1 MRRYLTFIIL
11 IFFCPRVFAGWLNN
25 NDPLQ
30 PVSIYGLRVINALSV
45 GGTATFASVTI
56 SNGTYRG
63 DGSNLAGVL
72 HAEGDPLW
80 SNASNNYLRRDGQ
93 DLMTGA
99 LSVPGLSFLTSYT
112 TPPPIRL
119 TGRSLD
125 ASHET
130 ITVYSNDFAATPYS
144 NGSAFFA
151 IAATNWVDYN
161 ATSQAVWF
169 TSYANPWTW
178 LFGVSN
184 PSPYSV
190 QDTGTITRIEFD
202 TTPQTA
208 QSYNDPIVQLFNGET
223 PGNYSAFSRTAGGH
237 MTITLTGP
245 WTSIRWQGR
254 YNGGGG
260 GPGQGVMWLDNLQI
274 SRWTKTQILTDIVQA
289 PEGTFS
295 NVTCNTLTMQGDGST
310 LWHWGVMEFWFDG
323 ANPPPAYP
331 YRVYGS
337 TGVVVSGTLRMNA
350 NNATTCTVYVGT
362 AAYTQTWTYAGGN
375 PQTKTFTMDC
385 GFTAPW
391 PGVVVTAA
399 VAGAGYTLYP
409 PLLVTYRWKP

>member
-11 IFFCPRVFAGWLNN
+11 IFFCPRVFAGWLSN

-30 PVSIYGLRVINALSV
+30 PISIYGLRVINSLSV
-45 GGTATFASVTI
+45 GGTATLASVVI
-56 SNGTYRG
+56 SNGTYSG
-63 DGSNLAGVL
+63 DGANLSGVV

-93 DLMTGA
+93 DPMTGA

-112 TPPPIRL
+112 TPPPVRL

-130 ITVYSNDFAATPYS
+130 VTIYSNDFAATPYS

-151 IAATNWVDYN
+151 IAGTNWADYN

-190 QDTGTITRIEFD
+190 TDTGTVTRIEFD

-223 PGNYSAFSRTAGGH
+223 PGSYSAFSRSAGGH
-237 MTITLTGP
+237 MTIVLTGP

-274 SRWTKTQILTDIVQA
+274 SRWTKTQIFADIVQA

-295 NVTCNTLTMQGDGST
+295 NVTCNTITMQGDGST

-331 YRVYGS
+331 YRVFGS
-337 TGVVVSGTLRMNA
+337 TGVVVAGTLRMSA
-350 NNATTCTVYVGT
+350 NNSTTCTVYVGT

-375 PQTKTFTMDC
+375 PQTKTFTMDS

>member
-30 PVSIYGLRVINALSV
+30 PISIYGLRVINSLSV
-45 GGTATFASVTI
+45 GGTATLASVVI
-56 SNGTYRG
+56 SNGTYSG
-63 DGSNLAGVL
+63 DGSGLSGVV
-72 HAEGDPLW
+72 HGEVDPNW
-80 SNASNNYLRRDGQ
+80 ANASNNYLRRDGQ
-93 DLMTGA
+93 DPMTGA
-99 LSVPGLSFLTSYT
+99 LTVPGLSFLTSYT
-112 TPPPIRL
+112 TPPPVRL

-130 ITVYSNDFAATPYS
+130 VTVYSNDFALTPYS

-151 IAATNWVDYN
+151 IAGTNWADYN

-190 QDTGTITRIEFD
+190 SDTGTVTRIEFD

-223 PGNYSAFSRTAGGH
+223 PGSLSAFSRSAGGH
-237 MTITLTGP
+237 MTIVLTGP

-274 SRWTKTQILTDIVQA
+274 SRWVKTQIFADTVQGTDGV
-289 PEGTFS
+289 FS
-295 NVTCNTLTMQGDGST
+295 NVTCNTITMIGDGST
-310 LWHWGVMEFWFDG
+310 LWRWGVMEFWFDG
-323 ANPPPAYP
+323 TNPPAAYP

-337 TGVVVSGTLRMNA
+337 TGVVVSGTLRMTA
-350 NNATTCTVYVGT
+350 NNSTTCTVYVGT